1 MKKKAVD
8 RKVVRQGIDQGDR
21 GSLRQYRKWQ
31 ASRAYNDRV
40 LRTGSLGVNSNRD
53 ARNAKKRQAIAALR
67 AKQKL
72 ESPIVQAARVAAK
85 EESTRKY
92 REKNREMLAR
102 KALAARATA
111 RQAREIA
118 DQVARQD
125 SISLAKTQRTALN
138 YALWDPDGDLESD
151 QEGE

>member
-21 GSLRQYRKWQ
+21 DSLRQYRKWQ
-31 ASRAYNDRV
+31 ASRAYNDR
-40 LRTGSLGVNSNRD
+40 NRD
-53 ARNAKKRQAIAALR
+53 ARNAKKRQAMAALR

-85 EESTRKY
+85 EELTRKY